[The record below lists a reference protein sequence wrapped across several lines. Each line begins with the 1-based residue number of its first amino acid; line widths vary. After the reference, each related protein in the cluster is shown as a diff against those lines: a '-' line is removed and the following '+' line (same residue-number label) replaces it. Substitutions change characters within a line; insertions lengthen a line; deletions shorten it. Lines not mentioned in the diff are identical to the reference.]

1 VPFPT
6 SRRKLRLLKTE
17 LKQFSGEIKDWLGF
31 WNHDDMDMPEE
42 DKFRYLIEATVKG
55 SRAREIVDSFP
66 PTAANCFNV
75 IDSLKTGFGRKELLI
90 EFYVRELLGLVVK
103 NAKSRKRGLGTP
115 QLRKL
120 ESYLRALE
128 SIGMTSDKYAAT
140 LCPLMESCTP
150 AKIC

>member
-1 VPFPT
+1 
-6 SRRKLRLLKTE
+6 
-17 LKQFSGEIKDWLGF
+17 
-31 WNHDDMDMPEE
+31 MDMPDE
-42 DKFRYLIEATVKG
+42 DKFQCLIEATVKG
-55 SRAREIVDSFP
+55 SRAREIVDSFL
-66 PTAANCFNV
+66 PTAANCSEV
-75 IDSLKTGFGRKELLI
+75 TDSLKSRFERKELLI

-103 NAKSRKRGLGTP
+103 NAKSTKSGLGTP

-128 SIGMTSDKYAAT
+128 SIRMTSDRYAAT